1 MTMDGFSVV
10 PWNLSCAITISG
22 IHHNCDSITSIFGNN
37 CLILRIR
44 IFDGCLFVK
53 PMKVCVCSDKK
64 KNTRSTTYVATIL
77 NTCTVNNAARQNFGL
92 YMFQWLQVHCV
103 WQVASAVCFLLSAA
117 AFLFLARQSVWT
129 VLTVSTLRPAPGI
142 SLLST
147 FMQPIRNVFRCK
159 QYYSLFDNVPMT
171 GLVI

>member
-1 MTMDGFSVV
+1 MTMNGFSVV

-77 NTCTVNNAARQNFGL
+77 STCTVNNAARQNFGL
-92 YMFQWLQVHCV
+92 YMFEWLQVHCLTGCECCV
-103 WQVASAVCFLLSAA
+103 FPVVCGGVFVSGETVRVDGAHSLYATSSSWHIAGKYFYATNTKCVQV
-117 AFLFLARQSVWT
+117 
-129 VLTVSTLRPAPGI
+129 
-142 SLLST
+142 
-147 FMQPIRNVFRCK
+147 
-159 QYYSLFDNVPMT
+159 
-171 GLVI
+171 